1 MAALGQDV
9 PDDGLAK
16 EVEKMPMWGGYWG
29 GPWAGFG
36 WIFPL
41 FGLLFMVVMIFMCF
55 RMMGGMMR
63 GGSMPGHAG
72 PGTGEIEELRREV
85 RELKEEIR
93 KLRER
98 S

>member
-1 MAALGQDV
+1 
-9 PDDGLAK
+9 
-16 EVEKMPMWGGYWG
+16 MPMWGGYWG
-29 GPWAGFG
+29 PPWGGFG

-41 FGLLFMVVMIFMCF
+41 IGLVFMVAMIFLGF

-63 GGSMPGHAG
+63 GGCMGSHGGHSAG
-72 PGTGEIEELRREV
+72 DMEELRREV

-93 KLRER
+93 NLRER